1 MPTPLVPPVGGILP
15 PPTRP
20 QAPQAAA
27 SILGPPPA
35 QPPAAARNRDP
46 RRAARDPRLAKRG
59 FEPAAAPLLPD
70 PVKRQK
76 YMDNGPPA
84 SSNGAEFDAIAEL
97 ARDMTPEKLD
107 MLPPEER
114 QMLIAFMQQNNI
126 PFHGR

>member
-1 MPTPLVPPVGGILP
+1 LP
-15 PPTRP
+15 
-20 QAPQAAA
+20 AA
-27 SILGPPPA
+27 S
-35 QPPAAARNRDP
+35 RNRDP

-59 FEPAAAPLLPD
+59 FEAAAPSPLVD

-76 YMDNGPPA
+76 PMDHGPPA

-114 QMLIAFMQQNNI
+114 QMLVAFMQQNNI